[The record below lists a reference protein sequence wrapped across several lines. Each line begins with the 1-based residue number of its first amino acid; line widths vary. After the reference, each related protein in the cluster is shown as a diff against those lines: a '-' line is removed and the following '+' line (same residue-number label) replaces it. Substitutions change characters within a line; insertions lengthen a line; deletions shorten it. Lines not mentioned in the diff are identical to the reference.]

1 MAENI
6 TRTREQ
12 ECRVTH
18 NIGMGQSSEGL
29 VGQEKEFG
37 CYMCAVGN
45 PGEIKARKL
54 NDLISFY
61 KAFFCCSMMKG
72 LWETRREVREMD
84 ITGVQGEKKNSFLG
98 KGEDK

>member
-6 TRTREQ
+6 TRTRGQ
-12 ECRVTH
+12 GCRVTH

-45 PGEIKARKL
+45 TGGIKAWKL
-54 NDLISFY
+54 NDLISFH
-61 KAFFCCSMMKG
+61 KAFFCCSVMKG
-72 LWETRREVREMD
+72 LWEARRGVREMD
-84 ITGVQGEKKNSFLG
+84 ITGVQGEKNSYLG
-98 KGEDK
+98 KGEDE